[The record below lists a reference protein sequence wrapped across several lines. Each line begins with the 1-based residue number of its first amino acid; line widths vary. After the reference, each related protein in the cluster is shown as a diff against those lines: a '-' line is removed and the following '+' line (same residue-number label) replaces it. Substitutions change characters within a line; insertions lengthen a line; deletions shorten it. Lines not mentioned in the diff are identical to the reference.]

1 MKIECRRDPGSPYLM
16 VWSRLECDAHLIR
29 CGTEF
34 AIDTGS
40 PMTILSYPQAL
51 SCPVPFDKLTKAPK
65 PIRIGGVIADVY
77 ILPNVKLLFRT
88 TERGKL
94 FAHSMAHIYVLGPAH
109 TQVKL
114 PVPGILG
121 ADFLDQ
127 FTFISFSKQLGGKV
141 FITDEDVKL
150 PP

>member
-1 MKIECRRDPGSPYLM
+1 MKIECKRDPHGYLM
-16 VWSRLECDAHLIR
+16 VWVRLECKDYLIR
-29 CGTEF
+29 RGTEF

-40 PMTILSYPQAL
+40 PMSILSYHQA
-51 SCPVPFDKLTKAPK
+51 SSFGVPFDKLSKAPT
-65 PIRIGGVIADVY
+65 PIRIGGIIADAY
-77 ILPNVKLLFRT
+77 ILPRVNLIFRT

-94 FAHSMAHIYVLGPAH
+94 FSHSMDQIYVLGPSR

-127 FTFISFSKQLGGKV
+127 FTFVAYSKQLGGKV
-141 FITDEDVKL
+141 FLTDEGIQL
-150 PP
+150 AP